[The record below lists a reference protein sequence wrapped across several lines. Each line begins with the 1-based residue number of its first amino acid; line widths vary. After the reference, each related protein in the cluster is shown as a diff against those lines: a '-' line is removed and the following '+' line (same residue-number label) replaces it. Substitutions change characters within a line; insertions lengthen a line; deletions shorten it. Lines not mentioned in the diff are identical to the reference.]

1 MNNRRSLLLLT
12 ILGLCSLAGGAL
24 WVASSPSN
32 PHDFSEQCE
41 TCHLLEPQRA
51 GEELI
56 FNYDIDYVCNH
67 CHEIPGT
74 NSHPSLVVPSMA
86 MPAGFPLDWQGRM
99 TCATCHDPHR
109 DDWGVNPALLRGEG
123 VSGRIFCALCHKEL
137 QKPGSQHRIAEIVH
151 AKNALT
157 PTSEEISS
165 ILDSISLECINCHD
179 GSVGKVIDVR
189 IVGEETLTYAGRSM
203 DHPIGMNYREASQ
216 YNRKLRP
223 VESLSP
229 LITLV
234 DGKVGCA
241 SCHNQYSHELTML
254 VTSNKGSGL
263 CMQCHNK

>member
-1 MNNRRSLLLLT
+1 MNRRSLLLT

-32 PHDFSEQCE
+32 PHDFAEQCE

-56 FNYDIDYVCNH
+56 FNYDIDYACNH

-74 NSHPSLVVPSMA
+74 NSHPSLMVPSMP

-109 DDWGVNPALLRGEG
+109 NDWGVNPALLRGDG
-123 VSGRIFCALCHKEL
+123 ISGRSFCALCHDEL
-137 QKPGSQHRIAEIVH
+137 QQPGSQHRIAEIVH

-157 PTSEEISS
+157 PSRKEVNA
-165 ILDSISLECINCHD
+165 ILDRISLECIGCHD
-179 GSVGKVIDVR
+179 GAVGKVVNYRVD
-189 IVGEETLTYAGRSM
+189 GEETLTYAGRSM
-203 DHPIGMNYREASQ
+203 NHPIGMNYREKAQ
-216 YNRKLRP
+216 YNDKLRP

-229 LITLV
+229 LITLI
-234 DGKVGCA
+234 DGKVGCG

-254 VTSNKGSGL
+254 AMSNNKSAL
-263 CMQCHNK
+263 CLQCHDK

>member
-1 MNNRRSLLLLT
+1 MNRRNLLLV
-12 ILGLCSLAGGAL
+12 IFGLCSLAGGAL

-32 PHDFSEQCE
+32 PHDFAEQCE
-41 TCHLLEPQRA
+41 TCHLREPQRV

-56 FNYDIDYVCNH
+56 FNYDIDYVCNY
-67 CHEIPGT
+67 CHEIPET
-74 NSHPSLVVPSMA
+74 NSHPSLMVPSMP

-109 DDWGVNPALLRGEG
+109 DNWGVNPALLRGDG
-123 VSGRIFCALCHKEL
+123 VTGRLFCALCHNEL
-137 QKPGSQHRIAEIVH
+137 QQPGSQHRIAEIVH

-157 PTSEEISS
+157 PSREEASS
-165 ILDSISLECINCHD
+165 ILDRVSLECLNCHD
-179 GSVGKVIDVR
+179 GAVGKAINYQLA
-189 IVGEETLTYAGRSM
+189 GEETLTYSGRSM
-203 DHPIGMNYREASQ
+203 NHPIGMNYRDAAQ
-216 YNRKLRP
+216 FNDQLHP